1 MYSAICALCE
11 PLDGIVVESIEVD
24 HIASNEESAA
34 SIGHDSFYATF
45 RFRTLWKMRQRSET
59 QRDGE
64 LLILGVP
71 PYGAAGSRVHAGLQ
85 VIDEHFARYA
95 AEILKRT
102 TMTIK
107 PG

>member
-1 MYSAICALCE
+1 MNSLICALCE

-34 SIGHDSFYATF
+34 SIGNDSLYSTF
-45 RFRTLWKMRQRSET
+45 RFRTLRKMRQRSET

-64 LLILGVP
+64 LLILGIP
-71 PYGAAGSRVHAGLQ
+71 TYGAAGSRVDAGLK
-85 VIDEHFARYA
+85 VIDENFARYA
-95 AEILKRT
+95 AKILKRT
-102 TMTIK
+102 TVTIE